1 MVEDNLRKMCLKA
14 LKNSFPTLQVVDMII
29 LPTYRHDEIK
39 NDWVKDSY
47 TFFIQLKKNENGV
60 DTVMDVTNFLKSLFG
75 FECCVDFL

>member
-1 MVEDNLRKMCLKA
+1 MVEDNLRKICLKA

-75 FECCVDFL
+75 FE

>member
-1 MVEDNLRKMCLKA
+1 MVEDNLRKICLKA

-75 FECCVDFL
+75 FGCCVDFL

>member
-1 MVEDNLRKMCLKA
+1 MVEDNLRKICLKA

-39 NDWVKDSY
+39 NDCVKDSY

>member
-1 MVEDNLRKMCLKA
+1 MVEDNLRKICLKA
-14 LKNSFPTLQVVDMII
+14 LKNSFPTLQVVDMSI

>member
-1 MVEDNLRKMCLKA
+1 
-14 LKNSFPTLQVVDMII
+14 MII

-60 DTVMDVTNFLKSLFG
+60 DTVRDVTNFLKSLFG

>member
-1 MVEDNLRKMCLKA
+1 
-14 LKNSFPTLQVVDMII
+14 MII

>member
-1 MVEDNLRKMCLKA
+1 MVEDNLRKICLKA